1 LGGFERDPGFAAA
14 YSGLAET
21 YVNLAN
27 FGFITTTEG
36 FEAASIT
43 AERALELNPRL
54 AEAYTSHGYVL
65 ASRRSFGRSEA
76 AFRHALDLNPNFALG
91 HHYYSLMLAMLDR
104 TDEALE
110 QNRRAREIDPLFA
123 PAAASYG
130 IILCQRGQC
139 AAADIELRKALSLE
153 PDFIVTL
160 YWLGVLRAASGSYS
174 EAKPFLERTARAS
187 PNIPGVLG
195 SLAYVYAREG
205 KRAAADSIV
214 ATLRARATDDRG
226 RANLAFAY
234 AALGRTDAAFVLL
247 RQLDWD
253 LPSVLTLRADPLL
266 KSLRSDPRYAQLL
279 AMIAAEP
286 TREAVR

>member
-1 LGGFERDPGFAAA
+1 
-14 YSGLAET
+14 
-21 YVNLAN
+21 
-27 FGFITTTEG
+27 
-36 FEAASIT
+36 
-43 AERALELNPRL
+43 
-54 AEAYTSHGYVL
+54 
-65 ASRRSFGRSEA
+65 
-76 AFRHALDLNPNFALG
+76 
-91 HHYYSLMLAMLDR
+91 
-104 TDEALE
+104 
-110 QNRRAREIDPLFA
+110 LFA

-187 PNIPGVLG
+187 PNSPGVLG